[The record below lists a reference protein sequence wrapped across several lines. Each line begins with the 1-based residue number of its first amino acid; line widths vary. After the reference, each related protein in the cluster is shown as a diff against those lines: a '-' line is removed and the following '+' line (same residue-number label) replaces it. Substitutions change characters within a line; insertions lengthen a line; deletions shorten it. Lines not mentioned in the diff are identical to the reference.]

1 MKNFSKSKLC
11 WILSF
16 GTTALLCF
24 VIALSMMFGIPQAN
38 ADTTGETSP
47 TLEIAYDYNKNATFS
62 ALKTQLTE
70 LGYTA
75 TDSFE
80 DNTEVLVGNTY
91 QVTKDSAS
99 VTVTIVQPNVTKVEE
114 IVSNT
119 SDVVVAANNKVNTPW
134 IEDGVGSGTG
144 FAIYRVASEDSNNRN
159 NYDGNLSLYSTST
172 SGSIGA
178 TFVGE
183 NSFKYGLLQV
193 RTQYSASAKYTLGL
207 LRAEDNYQY
216 YHEYSTGGY
225 HLRILNG
232 QYGLLKCST
241 GLGTRKWLVGSGM
254 QNTTNTLTEGQQLII
269 TYGVYP
275 TSVDGT
281 RANVIHFK
289 GEYNG
294 VVYFDKTVTDTAVDS
309 ANLAVDTNANSFNFG
324 YRGSSTITPVT
335 IEGVSKPLFTKTEE
349 LGDGTVGDNVS
360 SVQIPDGWTFKNENQ
375 QVVYG
380 ENLVTLNA
388 PYYDNKTY
396 EVTANINGVY
406 KSTSLTLSYN
416 DYLGKNLSDVSLPT
430 GFAFADAD
438 KDSLVLVGEKTYV
451 GTFTE
456 NELTTP
462 ASITLNVSAP
472 VAQKLESLVNKTSD
486 VSVAIGGSINN
497 SFVDGKIVDDNGV
510 VYITKSE
517 DTNNANNYAG
527 NISMYTSSTK
537 GAGITLMNSAKYGI
551 VQFNIDYYSGNQYTF
566 ASQRAHNYNDY
577 GWAPGGAG
585 GYFFYLNRNN
595 ASYYGCYQSSSNS
608 TKGYLTTGLSSKI
621 DDGEMM
627 TITYGMYPVIKDGA
641 HATYMYLKC
650 EVGGTQVFVNE
661 YYDTNVSNLYVSSNL
676 ANHFLIAVAG
686 SNPVTIEG
694 VDKPLIDG
702 AYNATVNT
710 ECVEESELSSIALPN
725 DYAWADNT
733 ATNSKVAYGVTDYNA
748 TYSFTYNGKD
758 CIIPVIITL
767 SNVKAQ
773 ARTVAQFYVDG
784 NHITTLSGKVSD
796 SAVLNFVDV
805 QYSISDT
812 VAIGWLA
819 EIDGVNKL
827 YPLDYEW
834 TVIEEANLTFNLATV
849 DFKVYNGAS
858 IRTQT
863 TGEYAGGLRFLAM
876 YNSEDMAN
884 YQAFIKNA
892 YGVIVPSNDPT
903 YFANGAFTTDALAKI
918 DGGDMLKTSAYTYED
933 VHFASDYSEYGFYTF
948 AISNIKYHN
957 YNRQFAAVNYIVIEY
972 ADGTTKDILSNYI
985 ERSVYDVAVSTMID
999 EEHPFEDSYS
1009 EDAQATIKG
1018 YVANVIE
1025 LEFDGTE
1032 LNAYDI
1038 NDLGLVKPYES
1049 ITVEYAD
1056 NNVTLTLTVDAQS
1069 ILATEE
1075 ENAYAP
1081 VVINDFSSGT
1091 SVLKYYQAKLVYN
1104 DGTATITFSFN

>member
-47 TLEIAYDYNKNATFS
+47 TLEITYNYEKYKTLGDLSDELAKIGYTF
-62 ALKTQLTE
+62 AETVDKTQL
-70 LGYTA
+70 
-75 TDSFE
+75 
-80 DNTEVLVGNTY
+80 VLVGTNTY
-91 QVTKDSAS
+91 SARATGS
-99 VTVTIVQPNVTKVEE
+99 DVAEDITIKVNAPVARKIESFVDE
-114 IVSNT
+114 T
-119 SDVVVAANNKVNTPW
+119 SDVNIGAAANVRSVW
-134 IEDGVGSGTG
+134 IDDGVENGTNYN
-144 FAIYRVASEDSNNRN
+144 IY
-159 NYDGNLSLYSTST
+159 T
-172 SGSIGA
+172 
-178 TFVGE
+178 
-183 NSFKYGLLQV
+183 K
-193 RTQYSASAKYTLGL
+193 
-207 LRAEDNYQY
+207 
-216 YHEYSTGGY
+216 
-225 HLRILNG
+225 
-232 QYGLLKCST
+232 
-241 GLGTRKWLVGSGM
+241 
-254 QNTTNTLTEGQQLII
+254 
-269 TYGVYP
+269 
-275 TSVDGT
+275 
-281 RANVIHFK
+281 
-289 GEYNG
+289 
-294 VVYFDKTVTDTAVDS
+294 VTDD
-309 ANLAVDTNANSFNFG
+309 DTNANKYDGNISIESTAGSNQGAGVNLKWTSKFDMIQFRMTYYSGAAYTFGMMRAYDYAHYQFGNTGVGGFAIAIQNNNLGFRRYDASKKAISAFENHSGWSGAGFKRNANGGVQDGDSFIVTYGIYPTTYTNSDGETKDAYAIYFKSEYAANG
-324 YRGSSTITPVT
+324 YTIEKTVYDTGFSSLYLRLADDLRFSIGYHRNVSTKNPKMS
-335 IEGVSKPLFTKTEE
+335 IEGVNKPLFTK
-349 LGDGTVGDNVS
+349 
-360 SVQIPDGWTFKNENQ
+360 
-375 QVVYG
+375 
-380 ENLVTLNA
+380 
-388 PYYDNKTY
+388 
-396 EVTANINGVY
+396 
-406 KSTSLTLSYN
+406 
-416 DYLGKNLSDVSLPT
+416 
-430 GFAFADAD
+430 
-438 KDSLVLVGEKTYV
+438 
-451 GTFTE
+451 
-456 NELTTP
+456 
-462 ASITLNVSAP
+462 
-472 VAQKLESLVNKTSD
+472 
-486 VSVAIGGSINN
+486 
-497 SFVDGKIVDDNGV
+497 
-510 VYITKSE
+510 
-517 DTNNANNYAG
+517 
-527 NISMYTSSTK
+527 
-537 GAGITLMNSAKYGI
+537 
-551 VQFNIDYYSGNQYTF
+551 
-566 ASQRAHNYNDY
+566 
-577 GWAPGGAG
+577 
-585 GYFFYLNRNN
+585 
-595 ASYYGCYQSSSNS
+595 
-608 TKGYLTTGLSSKI
+608 GL
-621 DDGEMM
+621 
-627 TITYGMYPVIKDGA
+627 
-641 HATYMYLKC
+641 
-650 EVGGTQVFVNE
+650 
-661 YYDTNVSNLYVSSNL
+661 YDTNIETSYDEGAELSTVTLPENYSWKDATQKLVFGTNEYL
-676 ANHFLIAVAG
+676 ANYTFDYHEKTCVLSA
-686 SNPVTIEG
+686 
-694 VDKPLIDG
+694 K
-702 AYNATVNT
+702 VNILNILT
-710 ECVEESELSSIALPN
+710 
-725 DYAWADNT
+725 
-733 ATNSKVAYGVTDYNA
+733 
-748 TYSFTYNGKD
+748 
-758 CIIPVIITL
+758 
-767 SNVKAQ
+767 Q

-805 QYSISDT
+805 QYSVSDT

-863 TGEYAGGLRFLAM
+863 TFEYAGGLRFLAM

-903 YFANGAFTTDALAKI
+903 YFANGAFTTDALAKN
-918 DGGDMLKTSAYTYED
+918 GGDMLKTSAYTYED

-1049 ITVEYAD
+1049 ITVEYDAY

>member
-80 DNTEVLVGNTY
+80 DTTEVLVGNTY

-119 SDVVVAANNKVNTPW
+119 SDVSLGYCDYIRDTWEQTGTHTGTYGANTY
-134 IEDGVGSGTG
+134 G
-144 FAIYRVASEDSNNRN
+144 IYSTVTDDDDNYNEYNGNISMSSTYNAPIGMILDNSTKYGLVQFRTKIYKDSWYTFGLMRSASKYVF
-159 NYDGNLSLYSTST
+159 NYDGNERGGYYLVVRDQQTLIGKEYESKQKQTLQSWKSFKFDDGSNVIFTLGAYPKMVDGVINNVIYFKAEMNDKVAFEYMILDNTPDKIYARPNEDCTKIVLSLHDKSSP
-172 SGSIGA
+172 
-178 TFVGE
+178 
-183 NSFKYGLLQV
+183 YGTPVLL
-193 RTQYSASAKYTLGL
+193 
-207 LRAEDNYQY
+207 
-216 YHEYSTGGY
+216 
-225 HLRILNG
+225 
-232 QYGLLKCST
+232 
-241 GLGTRKWLVGSGM
+241 
-254 QNTTNTLTEGQQLII
+254 EG
-269 TYGVYP
+269 
-275 TSVDGT
+275 
-281 RANVIHFK
+281 
-289 GEYNG
+289 
-294 VVYFDKTVTDTAVDS
+294 VDS
-309 ANLAVDTNANSFNFG
+309 
-324 YRGSSTITPVT
+324 
-335 IEGVSKPLFTKTEE
+335 PLFTKTEE
-349 LGDGTVGDNVS
+349 LGDATVGSKVS
-360 SVQIPDGWTFKNENQ
+360 MVELPEGWSFKDENQ
-375 QVVYG
+375 EVVYG
-380 ENLVTLNA
+380 ENSVIVNA

-416 DYLGKNLSDVSLPT
+416 DYLGKNLSAVSLPT

-462 ASITLNVSAP
+462 ASITLNVTAP

-608 TKGYLTTGLSSKI
+608 TKGYLTTGLPSKI

-702 AYNATVNT
+702 TYNATLNT
-710 ECVEESELSSIALPN
+710 ECVEESELSLIALPN

-733 ATNSKVAYGVTDYNA
+733 ATNGKVAYGVTDYNA

-758 CIIPVIITL
+758 CTIPVIITL

-819 EIDGVNKL
+819 EIDGVKKL

-863 TGEYAGGLRFLAM
+863 TDEYAGGLRFLAM

-903 YFANGAFTTDALAKI
+903 YFANGAFTTDALAKN
-918 DGGDMLKTSAYTYED
+918 GGDMLKTSAYTYED